1 MATINESLSALM
13 ELDGAKAVALVDY
26 SSGMLMGSQGGGIDL
41 NLAAAGN
48 TEVIKAKMSTMKLL
62 GLPSGIKIVD
72 ILISLTDQYHL
83 IRPLQKHSKVFLY
96 YVLDL
101 SKANLALARAKLEL
115 VEKDLEL

>member
-1 MATINESLSALM
+1 MATIDESLSALM

-26 SSGMLMGSQGGGIDL
+26 GSGMLMGSQGGGLDL

-48 TEVIKAKMSTMKLL
+48 TEVIKAKMATMKML
-62 GLPSGIKIVD
+62 GLPAGTKITD

-83 IRPLQKHSKVFLY
+83 IRPLNKDAQVFLY

-101 SKANLALARAKLEL
+101 KKSNLALARRKLEL
-115 VEKDLEL
+115 VEAALEL